1 MAFKPA
7 ICTQCG
13 GKLDVDDSKD
23 AGICPYCGTAF
34 VTEKVISQYVINVQD
49 GVDTDNLYILARRAA
64 ATDNAADAVKYY
76 EMLKLR
82 NPNDWE
88 ATFYSAW
95 FKKDASLA
103 QTIAVALDLLDS
115 SDDGSRKE
123 HYAEIADKVTSGL
136 DGNELAELSCGLLD
150 KNKPEQAELL
160 MRVLT
165 VQLNKSSYET
175 YESLFETLQKAVKK
189 KDPAYK
195 EFIERALVP
204 LVNHCAPES
213 KSLVEDV
220 IWSCDFIDQNKWIDI
235 LHGHVREHINE
246 ESKANFKGCLSILVW
261 LIPVVLMLILL
272 LTATILG
279 IPGVAF
285 VIGIPMILIYF
296 AVVGIIKW
304 LSNLSS

>member
-13 GKLDVDDSKD
+13 GKLDVNDSKD

-160 MRVLT
+160 MRILNA
-165 VQLNKSSYET
+165 QLDKSSYET
-175 YESLFETLQKAVKK
+175 YDSLFETLQKAVET

-204 LVNHCAPES
+204 FVNHCAPES

-220 IWSCDFIDQNKWIDI
+220 IWSCDFIDQDKWYDI
-235 LHGHVREHINE
+235 LHGHVAE
-246 ESKANFKGCLSILVW
+246 ESTKSDSSGCLPLLIW
-261 LIPVVLMLILL
+261 LPPVVLMLFLL
-272 LTATILG
+272 LLFNYM
-279 IPGVAF
+279 PGVAF
-285 VIGIPMILIYF
+285 AIGIPVILVYI
-296 AVVGIIKW
+296 AIVAIIKR
-304 LSNLSS
+304 LFNLK

>member
-7 ICTQCG
+7 VCTQCG
-13 GKLDVDDSKD
+13 GKIDVDDSKD

-34 VTEKVISQYVINVQD
+34 VTEKVINQYIINVQD
-49 GVDTDNLYILARRAA
+49 GIDTNNLYILARRAA

-88 ATFYSAW
+88 ATFYSAL
-95 FKKDASLA
+95 FKKDESL
-103 QTIAVALDLLDS
+103 IPNISVALDLLDF
-115 SDDGSRKE
+115 SDDGSKKE
-123 HYAEIADKVTSGL
+123 HYAEIVDKVTSGL
-136 DGNELAELSCGLLD
+136 DGNELAELSDYLLD
-150 KNKPEQAELL
+150 KNKPEQSELL

-235 LHGHVREHINE
+235 LHGHVAE
-246 ESKANFKGCLSILVW
+246 ESTKSDSSGCLPLLIW
-261 LIPVVLMLILL
+261 LPPVVLMLFLL
-272 LTATILG
+272 LLFNYM
-279 IPGVAF
+279 PGVAF
-285 VIGIPMILIYF
+285 AIGIPVILVYI
-296 AVVGIIKW
+296 AIVAIIKR
-304 LSNLSS
+304 LFNPK